1 MFLSRICLCDGQASI
16 LVLGYSLLESK
27 LEHTNVGKIPVLKV
41 VIAGDGNVGKTS
53 LVRRYCEGKFE
64 TSRVATIGVD
74 FQTQVVDLPSG
85 SVKLSIWDMAGQ
97 ERFRVVRSGFYRG
110 SLVAALVFD
119 VSEADSLYHL
129 KDWLQE
135 ISQANPNRK
144 FVVVGNKIDLERA
157 EGTETAPKFADLIGA
172 PYLETSALTGDG
184 VSEFFVCVATL
195 AVEQL
200 ASQ

>member
-1 MFLSRICLCDGQASI
+1 
-16 LVLGYSLLESK
+16 
-27 LEHTNVGKIPVLKV
+27 
-41 VIAGDGNVGKTS
+41 
-53 LVRRYCEGKFE
+53 
-64 TSRVATIGVD
+64 
-74 FQTQVVDLPSG
+74 
-85 SVKLSIWDMAGQ
+85 
-97 ERFRVVRSGFYRG
+97 
-110 SLVAALVFD
+110 VAALVFD

>member
-1 MFLSRICLCDGQASI
+1 MS
-16 LVLGYSLLESK
+16 
-27 LEHTNVGKIPVLKV
+27 KIPVLKV

-74 FQTQVVDLPSG
+74 FQTQVVDLPTG

-110 SLVAALVFD
+110 SLVTALVFD
-119 VSEADSLYHL
+119 VAEITSLHNL

-135 ISQANPNRK
+135 ISQANQNQK
-144 FVVVGNKIDLERA
+144 FVVVGNKIDLQRA
-157 EGTETAPKFADLIGA
+157 EGSDTALKFADLINA
-172 PYLETSALTGDG
+172 PYIETSALSGDG
-184 VSEFFVCVATL
+184 VSDLFVCMATL
-195 AVEQL
+195 ASEYL
-200 ASQ
+200 SSQ